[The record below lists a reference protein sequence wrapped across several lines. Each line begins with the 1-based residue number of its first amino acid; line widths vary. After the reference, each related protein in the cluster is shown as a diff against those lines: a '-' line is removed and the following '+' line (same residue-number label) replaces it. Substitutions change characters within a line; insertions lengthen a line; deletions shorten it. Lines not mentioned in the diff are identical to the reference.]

1 MPHCRWP
8 ADRYVMDEVL
18 GKKRAY
24 AHLQIGPGDVVLD
37 LGAHVGSF
45 VRWSLNHG
53 AERVVAVEMYP
64 PTVEL
69 LRRNFPPELYEPR
82 VSVVA
87 AAVTAPGTRSNL
99 RTRYFG
105 NPMSASV
112 SRHNS
117 ADPRGGLEV
126 SAVNLPVLLDTFN
139 PTKIKFDIENSE
151 YDAFPPAMD
160 ALTDSRVTRI
170 MGELHTRT
178 RETLKLAKE
187 LWWGFHDR
195 GWETP
200 RHVDTYYEKPN
211 GWNVITYWKREL

>member
-1 MPHCRWP
+1 MMPHCRWP

-24 AHLQIGPGDVVLD
+24 QHLQIGPGDTVLD

-53 AERVVAVEMYP
+53 ADRVVAVEMYP
-64 PTVEL
+64 PTLEL
-69 LRRNFPPELYEPR
+69 LRRNFPPERYEPR
-82 VSVVA
+82 VTVIPFAVHGGGGETVV
-87 AAVTAPGTRSNL
+87 TRN
-99 RTRYFG
+99 FQ

-117 ADPRGGLEV
+117 ANPNGLEIHTV
-126 SAVNLPVLLDTFN
+126 SLRSLLNTFD

-151 YDAFPPAMD
+151 YDVFPDSMD
-160 ALTDSRVTRI
+160 ALGDSRVTRV

-178 RETLKLAKE
+178 EETLRLAKD
-187 LWWGFHDR
+187 LWHRFEKA
-195 GWETP
+195 GWQTP

-211 GWNVITYWKREL
+211 GWNVITYWYR

>member
-24 AHLQIGPGDVVLD
+24 AHLEIQEGDVVLD

-53 AERVVAVEMYP
+53 ADRVVAVEMYP
-64 PTVEL
+64 ETLAL
-69 LRRNFPPELYEPR
+69 LRQNFPADLYDPR
-82 VSVVA
+82 VEIIP
-87 AAVTAPGTRSNL
+87 AAVSGVTGPKRQ
-99 RTRYFG
+99 TRYFE

-112 SRHNS
+112 SIHQRY
-117 ADPRGGLEV
+117 DPRGVMVPTVGLGD
-126 SAVNLPVLLDTFN
+126 LLERYD

-151 YDAFPPAMD
+151 YEVFPPSIET
-160 ALTDSRVTRI
+160 LTNSRVTRI

-178 RETLKLAKE
+178 EDTLKLARE
-187 LWWGFHDR
+187 LWYMFDEA

-200 RHVDTYYEKPN
+200 RHVDSYYEKPN
-211 GWNVITYWKREL
+211 GWNVITYWWR

>member
-24 AHLQIGPGDVVLD
+24 AHLEIGPGDVVLD

-53 AERVVAVEMYP
+53 AERVVAVEMLP
-64 PTVEL
+64 RTLEL

-82 VSVVA
+82 VCIIPC
-87 AAVTAPGTRSNL
+87 AVSGGMGRGEV
-99 RTRYFG
+99 RTRYFQ

-112 SRHNS
+112 SPHNS
-117 ADPRGGLEV
+117 PDPRGQLVETVGID
-126 SAVNLPVLLDTFN
+126 VLLSKCDPN
-139 PTKIKFDIENSE
+139 KIKFDIENSE
-151 YDAFPPAMD
+151 YDVFREID
-160 ALTDSRVTRI
+160 TLNQSRVTRI

-178 RETLKLAKE
+178 PETLELAKE
-187 LWWGFHDR
+187 LWHTFDR
-195 GWETP
+195 SGWSTP
-200 RHVDTYYEKPN
+200 RHVDSYYEKPN
-211 GWNVITYWKREL
+211 GWNIITHWHR